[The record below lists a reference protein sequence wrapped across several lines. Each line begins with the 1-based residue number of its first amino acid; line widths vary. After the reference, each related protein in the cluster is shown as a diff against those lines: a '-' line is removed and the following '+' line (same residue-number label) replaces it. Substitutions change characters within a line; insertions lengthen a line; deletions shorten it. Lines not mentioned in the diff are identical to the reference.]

1 MARFR
6 CRFCTNPVRTDGAIC
21 FACRMEGR
29 SADDPGLPMQ
39 EDQNLPPGDDV
50 WVREQEPSQHNQY
63 HGDSTR
69 DDI

>member
-6 CRFCTNPVRTDGAIC
+6 CRFCTNPVRSDGAVC

-29 SADDPGLPMQ
+29 SAEEPGLPMQ
-39 EDQNLPPGDDV
+39 EDLDLPPGD
-50 WVREQEPSQHNQY
+50 QHNQY
-63 HGDSTR
+63 HGDSIR